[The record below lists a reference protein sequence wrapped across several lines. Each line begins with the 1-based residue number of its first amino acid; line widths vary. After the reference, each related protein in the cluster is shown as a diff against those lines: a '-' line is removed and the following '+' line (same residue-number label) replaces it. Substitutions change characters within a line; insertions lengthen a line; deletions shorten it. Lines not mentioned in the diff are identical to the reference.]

1 MAQPELKALVVKV
14 GLLLY
19 SGIGDSVAMWSRA
32 RRPMSSMAQGGSELR
47 LAKHEQAIGRI
58 DLAT

>member
-1 MAQPELKALVVKV
+1 MAQPEFKALVVKV
-14 GLLLY
+14 GLLY
-19 SGIGDSVAMWSRA
+19 SGVGDSVAMWSRA